1 MTDKREN
8 IKADLKTAEVLNTF
22 FENIVKDLEKNQYS
36 NFDPVINNAKDPTLR
51 AILRYKGQPSINT
64 IQKL

>member
-1 MTDKREN
+1 MADKREN
-8 IKADLKTAEVLNTF
+8 IKADLKTAEILNTF

-51 AILRYKGQPSINT
+51 AILRYKGQPSINA
-64 IQKL
+64 IQKM

>member
-1 MTDKREN
+1 MADKREN
-8 IKADLKTAEVLNTF
+8 IKADLKTAEILNTF

-51 AILRYKGQPSINT
+51 AILRYKGQPSINV
-64 IQKL
+64 IQKM